1 MMPNAL
7 LASYARTTFTDRRS
21 SDLRRYA
28 REEWHSQVHW
38 IRGATPSVPLRARLA
53 RWLHRARTREPVSA
67 LAVGESAPLPP
78 AAAGTQTDGAPCPH
92 LVQEELGMAG
102 TTVFLRCSVC
112 GEVLLLS
119 GHRIWGLNAA
129 EPPAASEPSCA

>member
-7 LASYARTTFTDRRS
+7 LASYTRTTLTDRRS

-28 REEWHSQVHW
+28 QEEWHSQVHW
-38 IRGATPSVPLRARLA
+38 IRGATPSVSLRVRLG
-53 RWLHRARTREPVSA
+53 RWLHRARMREPVA
-67 LAVGESAPLPP
+67 EPAVGEPAPSPP
-78 AAAGTQTDGAPCPH
+78 AAAVTQADGSPCPH
-92 LVQEELGMAG
+92 LVQEELGLAG
-102 TTVFLRCSVC
+102 TTVFLRCTVC

-129 EPPAASEPSCA
+129 EPSAASEPSCA

>member
-38 IRGATPSVPLRARLA
+38 IRGATPSVPLRAWLA
-53 RWLHRARTREPVSA
+53 RWLHRVRMRDPVAKRAVVEP
-67 LAVGESAPLPP
+67 APLPP
-78 AAAGTQTDGAPCPH
+78 AAAGTQADGSPCPH
-92 LVQEELGMAG
+92 LVQEELGLAG

-119 GHRIWGLNAA
+119 GHRIWGLHAA
-129 EPPAASEPSCA
+129 EPLAASEPSCA